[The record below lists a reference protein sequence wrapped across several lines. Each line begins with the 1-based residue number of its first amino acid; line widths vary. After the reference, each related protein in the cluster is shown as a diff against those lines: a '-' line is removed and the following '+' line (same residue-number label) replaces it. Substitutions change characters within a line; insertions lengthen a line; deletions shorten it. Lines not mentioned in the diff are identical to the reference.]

1 VARANQAFYDAFEG
15 QDLDAMSELWEHSD
29 RVLCTHPGWTVLR
42 GWGAVGGSWMALF
55 QGPALQFI
63 LTNQRVELAGDM
75 AWVSLDENIIGGEHG
90 TTVNALNLFVR
101 SGPRW
106 QMVDHHGS
114 GVVGQ
119 ADESA

>member
-1 VARANQAFYDAFEG
+1 MARANQTFYDAFEG

-75 AWVSLDENIIGGEHG
+75 AWVSLDENIIGAEHG

-101 SGPRW
+101 SEQRW
-106 QMVDHHGS
+106 QMVAHHGS
-114 GVVGQ
+114 GVVAQ
-119 ADESA
+119 VDEGA

>member
-1 VARANQAFYDAFEG
+1 VVRANQTFYDAFEG

-63 LTNQRVELAGDM
+63 LTNQRVDIAGDT
-75 AWVSLDENIIGGEHG
+75 AWVSLDENIIGAQQG

-101 SGPRW
+101 SGERW
-106 QMVDHHGS
+106 EMVAHHGS

-119 ADESA
+119 VDEGR